1 MSRSWLFLI
10 GPFIQSAANID
21 ENWRKRSGAL
31 IALRVTM
38 CGTRATAPFH
48 RTCFSL
54 AASFLRCRS
63 DRFCGEAERFLG
75 RTGVGKSFVASAIL
89 Q

>member
-38 CGTRATAPFH
+38 CWGGDQGYRAFPPHLFLASGVLP
-48 RTCFSL
+48 SL
-54 AASFLRCRS
+54 SFR
-63 DRFCGEAERFLG
+63 
-75 RTGVGKSFVASAIL
+75 
-89 Q
+89 